1 MRNLWAR
8 RVTTLLTL
16 SGLGLVVF
24 VFVAI
29 LMLAH
34 GLEQTLGRTG
44 DPANAILLSKGAL
57 SEIESSLSRDQTGV
71 LATQPEVATLADHQ
85 AAVREIALQ
94 LTLRKQE
101 GGGLASLSLRGSSPD
116 AFAVRPRVR
125 LVQGRAAGRRDGLG
139 DGLGEHVADVLPSLP
154 ARTAQGQHRAVVL
167 GRQALQDRELKIG
180 HRPVP

>member
-1 MRNLWAR
+1 MLWSVYSLRNLWAR

-34 GLEQTLGRTG
+34 GLERTMGRTG
-44 DPANAILLSKGAL
+44 DPANVILLSKGAL

-71 LATQPEVATLADHQ
+71 LAAQPDVVTLEDHQ
-85 AAVREIALQ
+85 VAAVREIALQ
-94 LTLRKQE
+94 LTLRKQDR
-101 GGGLASLSLRGSSPD
+101 GSLASLSVRGSSPV

-125 LVQGRAAGRRDGLG
+125 IVRVRAQQRHHEKQGEE
-139 DGLGEHVADVLPSLP
+139 GLGENQS
-154 ARTAQGQHRAVVL
+154 
-167 GRQALQDRELKIG
+167 
-180 HRPVP
+180 